1 MTKSRVYLITGASSG
16 LGLEIAKIAL
26 AEGNKVVATGRSADK
41 VSKAINDITDN
52 LLVAKMDVGNVNEI
66 ETVVNSA
73 SEKFGKIDVLV
84 NNAGNFYAGFFE
96 GLSQHQVEQQIATN
110 LFGPMNVTRA
120 VLPLMRKNKS
130 GHIITITSTAA
141 LVGYELCTAYA
152 ASKFGLEG
160 FMESLQM
167 EVAPFGIHTTIVE
180 PGFFRTNLIEKSS
193 IQWAETE
200 IADYAERLS
209 MLRPGWEGMSG
220 KQGGDPAKFAVALLK
235 IANESTPPKR
245 WIAGA
250 DALAEVERK
259 IKELQEQANAYRQLS
274 SSLSFE

>member
-1 MTKSRVYLITGASSG
+1 MTNSRVYLITGASSG
-16 LGLEIAKIAL
+16 LGLEIAKAAL
-26 AEGNKVVATGRSADK
+26 AEGNKVVATERNADK
-41 VSKAINDITDN
+41 VSKAINDTTDN
-52 LLVAKMDVGNVNEI
+52 LLVVKMDVTDSKEILAGVNLAI
-66 ETVVNSA
+66 
-73 SEKFGKIDVLV
+73 EKFGTIDVLV
-84 NNAGNFYAGFFE
+84 NNAGNFYAGFYE
-96 GLSQHQVEQQIATN
+96 GLSQNQVEQQIATN

-120 VLPLMRKNKS
+120 ILPLMRKNKS

-160 FMESLQM
+160 FMESLQI
-167 EVAPFGIHTTIVE
+167 EVAPFGINTTLVE
-180 PGFFRTNLIEKSS
+180 PGFFRTSLLETSS
-193 IQWAETE
+193 IQWSE
-200 IADYAERLS
+200 IEIEDYAERLS

-220 KQGGDPAKFAVALLK
+220 KQGGDPAKFATAMLK
-235 IANESTPPKR
+235 IANERTPPKR

-259 IKELQEQANAYRQLS
+259 IKELQDQANAYRELS